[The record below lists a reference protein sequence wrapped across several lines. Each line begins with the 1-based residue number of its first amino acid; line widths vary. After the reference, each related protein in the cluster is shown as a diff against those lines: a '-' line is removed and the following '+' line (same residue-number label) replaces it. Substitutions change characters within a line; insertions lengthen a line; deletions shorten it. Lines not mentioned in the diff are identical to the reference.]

1 MSSIKTEPTIG
12 APPLAFAPSGYLGAA
27 RIAFAPDDAIS
38 AAPVVADAPVADAPP
53 ADAPAVVAPAVPDS
67 VLYPADPPAV
77 VPPVVDPAAEPKPDA
92 PAGEDGP
99 DLTGL
104 SDGDAAAVKDAWDE
118 RQAEKAVRKAELDAM
133 SPEDRAAAERADA
146 DKEAD
151 EVRLRSVPA
160 DGVYD
165 IRLPEGVEMDA
176 ELLAAISPDLGDLAI
191 TNGQAEKLAAT
202 FTTAITAKATKAA
215 EAWAATVSGWAD
227 TAKADPEI
235 GGVKWDQTV
244 KDAHRAI
251 GQFGS
256 PALREYL
263 LHSGGGNNPEMIRAW
278 SKVGAAIGEDNPAGG
293 DPPGKPDTPAD
304 KAAVLYPNDTPKGK

>member
-1 MSSIKTEPTIG
+1 MSSIKNEPAIG
-12 APPLAFAPSGYLGAA
+12 APPMAFAPSNYLGAA

-38 AAPVVADAPVADAPP
+38 AAPVVADAPA
-53 ADAPAVVAPAVPDS
+53 APAVEAPVVAAPAAAVPGS
-67 VLYPADPPAV
+67 VLYPEA
-77 VPPVVDPAAEPKPDA
+77 DPAAAPAEPDA
-92 PAGEDGP
+92 PAGEGGP
-99 DLTGL
+99 DVTGL
-104 SDGDAAAVKDAWDE
+104 SDEDAAAVQAAFAE
-118 RQAEKAVRKAELDAM
+118 RAAEKAARKVELDAM
-133 SPEDRAAAERADA
+133 SPEDRATAEKADA
-146 DKEAD
+146 DAEAD
-151 EVRLRSVPA
+151 EARLRTVPA

-176 ELLAAISPDLGDLAI
+176 ELLAAISPDLGDLSI
-191 TNGQAEKLAAT
+191 TNGQAERLAAT

-215 EAWAATVSGWAD
+215 EAWAETVSGWAD

-235 GGVKWDQTV
+235 GGAKWDQTV